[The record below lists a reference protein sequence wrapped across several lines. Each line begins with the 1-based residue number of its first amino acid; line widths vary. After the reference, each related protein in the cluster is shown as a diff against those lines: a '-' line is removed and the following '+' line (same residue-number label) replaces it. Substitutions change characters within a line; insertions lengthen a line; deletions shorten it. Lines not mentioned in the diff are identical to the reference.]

1 MNQEY
6 ILEMRNIVKQFPG
19 VLALDDV
26 DFCVRPGEV
35 MAVIGEN
42 GAGKSTMMKI
52 ISGAFTADTGE
63 VILNGELIPKSMKP
77 KDRMEIGIATI
88 YQELNYLNDM

>member
-1 MNQEY
+1 MNQEF
-6 ILEMRNIVKQFPG
+6 ILEMKNIVKQFPG

-26 DFCVRPGEV
+26 DFCVKPGEV

-52 ISGAFTADTGE
+52 ISGAFTADRGE
-63 VILNGELIPKSMKP
+63 VVLNGEIIPKTMKP
-77 KDRMEIGIATI
+77 KDR
-88 YQELNYLNDM
+88 LD